1 MSDTSSLR
9 PPLCEPAES
18 APNGKAAVEIRQ
30 LSRSFGSRKA
40 VDNLSLHLP
49 AGQIFGLLGPNGAGK
64 STTIKMLTT
73 LLPPTSGSATVAGFD
88 IARQPGCVRRSI
100 GYVPQVI
107 SAEGS
112 LTGYENLLVFAK
124 LYGIRR
130 SLRKKRIQ
138 QILEFMGLAEVQNV
152 LVQKYSGGMIRRLEI
167 ALALLHQ
174 PPILFLDEP
183 TVGLDPTARQLVW
196 EHIEQLRRDVGTTI
210 LMTTHQMGEAD
221 ALCDVV
227 AIMHE
232 GQIRAVGS
240 PAELKSSVGDGATLD
255 DVFAFYTAEQTDQRG
270 GFTDVI
276 RARRT
281 ARRLG

>member
-9 PPLCEPAES
+9 PPVCEPDEP

-30 LSRSFGSRKA
+30 LSRSFGSLKA
-40 VDNLSLHLP
+40 VDNVCLRLP

-88 IARQPGCVRRSI
+88 ISRQPGCVRRSI

-130 SLRKKRIQ
+130 SLRKQRID
-138 QILEFMGLAEVQNV
+138 QILEFMGLSEVRNV
-152 LVQKYSGGMIRRLEI
+152 IVQKYSGGMIRRLEI

-196 EHIEQLRRDVGTTI
+196 GHIQQLRSDAGTTI
-210 LMTTHQMGEAD
+210 LMTTHHMEEAD

-232 GQIRAVGS
+232 GRIRAVGS
-240 PAELKSSVGDGATLD
+240 PDELKASVGDGATLD
-255 DVFAFYTAEQTDQRG
+255 DVFAFYTAEPVDDRG
-270 GFTDVI
+270 GFKDVV